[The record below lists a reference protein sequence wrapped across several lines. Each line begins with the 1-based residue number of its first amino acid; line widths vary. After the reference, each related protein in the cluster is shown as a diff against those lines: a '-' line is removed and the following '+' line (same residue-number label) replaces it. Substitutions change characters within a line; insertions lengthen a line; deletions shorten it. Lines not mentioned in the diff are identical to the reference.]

1 MDPITIYR
9 LAKIQQEE
17 IQAEFERYR
26 RYRLN
31 NPTEPGWPPNYP
43 HLIGWSGLVWGA
55 VMIIRQIIG

>member
-17 IQAEFERYR
+17 IQAEFERYH

-31 NPTEPGWPPNYP
+31 NPGEPGWPPNYRP
-43 HLIGWSGLVWGA
+43 LLGWGSLVLGA
-55 VMIIRQIIG
+55 IMIVQNIIG